1 MLETKIFED
10 EDKKIVTI
18 FDSNLQKLMEF
29 ESCDTESRLRK
40 IINLNF
46 GKCKSIIREKERH
59 RKS

>member
-29 ESCDTESRLRK
+29 ESCDTESKLRE
-40 IINLNF
+40 IINSNF
-46 GKCKSIIREKERH
+46 GKCKSIIREAKNEEL
-59 RKS
+59 